1 MESIRYEQLSLT
13 EDEIRAYSRWYT
25 DLLLRKGKESIVVGD
40 VLTFVDN
47 FGVKDEDKQKV
58 SQTEGQQTLPS
69 YYSDSNTDSQCMWP
83 APGQSGPWPVL
94 RLSTT
99 GEPCAQWQ
107 QCVCGHDLPASS
119 SVAAQIDSQPQAQKL
134 GARAR
139 RHPHRHPAGHQL
151 LHQSTVDRR

>member
-58 SQTEGQQTLPS
+58 SQTRRYG
-69 YYSDSNTDSQCMWP
+69 
-83 APGQSGPWPVL
+83 
-94 RLSTT
+94 R
-99 GEPCAQWQ
+99 WQ
-107 QCVCGHDLPASS
+107 E
-119 SVAAQIDSQPQAQKL
+119 
-134 GARAR
+134 R
-139 RHPHRHPAGHQL
+139 
-151 LHQSTVDRR
+151 